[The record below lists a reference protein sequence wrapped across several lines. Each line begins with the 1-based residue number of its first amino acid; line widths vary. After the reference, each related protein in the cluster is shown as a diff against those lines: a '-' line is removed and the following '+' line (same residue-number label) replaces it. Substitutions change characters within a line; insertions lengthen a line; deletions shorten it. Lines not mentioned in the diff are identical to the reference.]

1 MKSKHPLKSKTLLF
15 IVATALALIF
25 NIAGP
30 SEKPIAEMTWR
41 ELEQR
46 QDNQMDRVWELLPLL
61 GLGGAFYGRVVA
73 KDKIGGKKDA

>member
-15 IVATALALIF
+15 IIATFLGLVF
-25 NIAGP
+25 NMAGP
-30 SEKPIAEMTWR
+30 TEKPLAEMTWR

-46 QDNQMDRVWELLPLL
+46 QTNKTEKAIDILALF